1 VPTSRPGRTAAVPHE
16 GQGAAPAWR
25 PTPAGDVLRFAAVPA
40 RLRTLALA
48 VVAVVLV
55 GGAVLTAA
63 AVLLAGRDSAAGRLV
78 VVGGAL
84 LLCLPLVAAVTLP
97 FRWRTVP
104 CTVTA
109 GEDALMLAIGDR
121 TLRVAWEQVDDLVW
135 RTGTEYAR
143 VALRAGA
150 TRTSLLVGVA
160 RPLPGHAA
168 DLPTLAPR
176 AIRAL
181 QDAEMSVSRGRPG
194 YVRYRRRPGGPVR

>member
-1 VPTSRPGRTAAVPHE
+1 MPTSRPVRTAAVPHE
-16 GQGAAPAWR
+16 GRGAAPAWR

-78 VVGGAL
+78 VVAGAL
-84 LLCLPLVAAVTLP
+84 LLCLPLVAAATLP

-109 GEDALMLAIGDR
+109 GEDALMLTIGDR
-121 TLRVAWEQVDDLVW
+121 TLRVAWEEVDDLVW

-143 VALRAGA
+143 LVLRAGA
-150 TRTSLLVGVA
+150 TRVSLLVGVA

-168 DLPTLAPR
+168 VLSPVGPGAV
-176 AIRAL
+176 RAL
-181 QDAEMSVSRGRPG
+181 GAAGTAASSRRPG
-194 YVRYRRRPGGPVR
+194 HVRYRRVRHRAA